1 CTYIDEA
8 GFECRGVLHGDIKP
22 SNIIVRPDNS
32 PVLVDFMMVD
42 LQRVV
47 CRPFDADQSPE
58 ELLTAWFGTPGFMA
72 PEQEQEGV
80 VTVKSDVF
88 ALGNTIVHLCFDPR
102 VRFALLHREL
112 LHRELDN
119 LRTRLEQLISVM
131 TEREPSLRPADMGA
145 IAQTLASLEH
155 DLRAWHDD
163 EDTESFPPGTANPLR
178 AMWDWLEPNL
188 QDAFCLA
195 YN

>member
-1 CTYIDEA
+1 
-8 GFECRGVLHGDIKP
+8 
-22 SNIIVRPDNS
+22 
-32 PVLVDFMMVD
+32 
-42 LQRVV
+42 
-47 CRPFDADQSPE
+47 
-58 ELLTAWFGTPGFMA
+58 
-72 PEQEQEGV
+72 
-80 VTVKSDVF
+80 
-88 ALGNTIVHLCFDPR
+88 
-102 VRFALLHREL
+102 
-112 LHRELDN
+112 
-119 LRTRLEQLISVM
+119 ISVM

-195 YN
+195 YNKKRRQGSNRISTRDLFQALLRITDDSLHSLLRSLPQGALPEPIDPSIPKDAILLKEDPLLSDCVADSLTQFSRLKPLPRKIG